1 MRNRSTAPAS
11 SRRRT
16 SRSNNDSLAH
26 GSTRLSAALIV
37 RDESRFIEP
46 CLRSL
51 AGIVDEIVVVDTGS
65 TDDTIE
71 KARRFPIELHEFAWG
86 DDFSAARNFAIEQAR
101 ADWILY
107 IDADERLEVP
117 DLAALRQALADESK
131 AGWRLRFFPRV
142 GWTPYAELRLFRND
156 PRIRFKGVIHE
167 NMQDGVDEVC
177 RSDGL
182 TIGTCDVALHHV
194 GYEGGQRHKI
204 ARNVPLLCAYLAEDP
219 TRVYCWWHLG
229 EMLLFAGDE
238 EGAAE
243 AWRSGIEVAR
253 KQGATPP
260 TMNGMP
266 YYSLLLLQHS
276 RGTAIDALL
285 EEAVRMF
292 PDHLALRWLH
302 CKHALERGGGESVRS
317 ELEALAA
324 IDPDKFSDPR
334 LSYDKKLFSYAA
346 RESLALC
353 HFRAGRFRDAA
364 DWYRRAAP
372 TSPDPRACEVKAQLA
387 DAKAAPRAV

>member
-1 MRNRSTAPAS
+1 
-11 SRRRT
+11 
-16 SRSNNDSLAH
+16 
-26 GSTRLSAALIV
+26 
-37 RDESRFIEP
+37 
-46 CLRSL
+46 
-51 AGIVDEIVVVDTGS
+51 
-65 TDDTIE
+65 
-71 KARRFPIELHEFAWG
+71 
-86 DDFSAARNFAIEQAR
+86 
-101 ADWILY
+101 
-107 IDADERLEVP
+107 
-117 DLAALRQALADESK
+117 
-131 AGWRLRFFPRV
+131 
-142 GWTPYAELRLFRND
+142 
-156 PRIRFKGVIHE
+156 
-167 NMQDGVDEVC
+167 
-177 RSDGL
+177 
-182 TIGTCDVALHHV
+182 
-194 GYEGGQRHKI
+194 
-204 ARNVPLLCAYLAEDP
+204 
-219 TRVYCWWHLG
+219 
-229 EMLLFAGDE
+229 MLLFAGDE

-253 KQGATPP
+253 KQGASPP

-285 EEAVRMF
+285 AEAVRMF

-302 CKHALERGGGESVRS
+302 CKHALERGEGESVRS

-324 IDPDKFSDPR
+324 IDPDNFSDPR